1 MLKSRGV
8 PVSLMWGSSGHNG
21 PPAPG
26 DGALTAVDENG
37 HFYQRVL
44 AWYAR
49 YLKGQDVPPGPAFSW
64 FRPWVP
70 YTGVATPAYG
80 VAADPAPSRATTYTL
95 SAGYRLVPAGT
106 RAWWDVQPF
115 VTGPGAL
122 PTNFRDVDGL
132 PDPSGT
138 WPDLDLPGT
147 FASWAT
153 TPLSA
158 PVEVV
163 GSPTLRLSL
172 TSVAGSVNQL
182 LGDPGRVTFYAKVF
196 DLGPDGSRR
205 RVGHQAA
212 AVRVPD
218 VTAPV
223 TLTMPAVVHR
233 FEPGH
238 RIQLVLAGGD
248 LNYRGGQLA
257 ADVLVSSGGQ
267 MLSLPTV
274 DSQR

>member
-1 MLKSRGV
+1 M
-8 PVSLMWGSSGHNG
+8 
-21 PPAPG
+21 
-26 DGALTAVDENG
+26 
-37 HFYQRVL
+37 
-44 AWYAR
+44 
-49 YLKGQDVPPGPAFSW
+49 
-64 FRPWVP
+64 
-70 YTGVATPAYG
+70 
-80 VAADPAPSRATTYTL
+80 
-95 SAGYRLVPAGT
+95 
-106 RAWWDVQPF
+106 
-115 VTGPGAL
+115 
-122 PTNFRDVDGL
+122 
-132 PDPSGT
+132 
-138 WPDLDLPGT
+138 
-147 FASWAT
+147 
-153 TPLSA
+153 
-158 PVEVV
+158 EVV

-238 RIQLVLAGGD
+238 RIQLDLAGGD